1 MIVGCERNP
10 IMNEKTDNTAPR
22 GATLRKSWHTLGIY
36 HDRKG
41 NESAGSGDLS
51 TRLAQDR
58 TNLALQRT
66 YLANERTLE
75 SWVRT
80 ALSMIGFG
88 FTLGKIAQASGGDQV
103 QGMFGRHTWS
113 ISGIAYFLVV
123 VGLVAL
129 LGATIQ
135 HWIREHQL
143 HAMGLPHQFSIAF
156 IVALLVGAIGIFALT
171 ALVLEL

>member
-1 MIVGCERNP
+1 MHGESGNP
-10 IMNEKTDNTAPR
+10 PHR
-22 GATLRKSWHTLGIY
+22 GSVLRKFGSALGVG
-36 HDRKG
+36 HDRK
-41 NESAGSGDLS
+41 EDDPAGSADLS

-103 QGMFGRHTWS
+103 QGIFGRHTWS
-113 ISGIAYFLVV
+113 ISSIAYFLVII
-123 VGLVAL
+123 GLVAL

-135 HWIREHQL
+135 HWIRVRQL
-143 HAMGLPHQFSIAF
+143 HAMGLPRRFSIAL
-156 IVALLVGAIGIFALT
+156 IVALLVAAVGIFAFT

>member
-1 MIVGCERNP
+1 MQRHVKAMDREPGNP
-10 IMNEKTDNTAPR
+10 APR
-22 GATLRKSWHTLGIY
+22 GATLRKFASTLGIG
-36 HDRKG
+36 HDRKADDA
-41 NESAGSGDLS
+41 AGSADLS

-88 FTLGKIAQASGGDQV
+88 FTLGKIAQASHGDQM
-103 QGMFGRHTWS
+103 QGIFGRHTWS
-113 ISGIAYFLVV
+113 ISGIAYFLVI

-129 LGATIQ
+129 LGATMQ
-135 HWIREHQL
+135 HWIRVRQL
-143 HAMGLPHQFSIAF
+143 HAMGLPRQFSIAF
-156 IVALLVGAIGIFALT
+156 IVALLVAAVGIFAFT